1 VCQRG
6 VRESPPGIL
15 GAVILVISGP
25 GRMMY
30 RSLEPKPEGS
40 IYRKRSDLRERHRSP
55 HDTAASMSNWLA
67 IGTYKGT
74 PARAFPAQIRRCGD
88 TAYGSY
94 LGSWRW
100 HGEPGHRARRPEGGA
115 SIRL

>member
-1 VCQRG
+1 MCQRG

-40 IYRKRSDLRERHRSP
+40 IYRKRSSLRERHRPP
-55 HDTAASMSNWLA
+55 HDTATSMSNWLA
-67 IGTYKGT
+67 IGSYKGT
-74 PARAFPAQIRRCGD
+74 PLRASP
-88 TAYGSY
+88 
-94 LGSWRW
+94 
-100 HGEPGHRARRPEGGA
+100 RADPYVRNYR
-115 SIRL
+115 IRLLLRVFGEETLVRIRLQDLGVR